1 MIIVIYSKVCIKYLD
16 QLVLALAAAVVAVT
30 TTSKAGRIVSKVFSR
45 KTATIYSFISRA
57 GGCLFPR
64 SFPHIFSL
72 EVFK

>member
-16 QLVLALAAAVVAVT
+16 QLVLALAAAVVVVT
-30 TTSKAGRIVSKVFSR
+30 TTSTTGRIVSKEFSR

-57 GGCLFPR
+57 GGCLFPQ